1 MSALRPPVQG
11 PGRARRIPV
20 AFALLGTLGLLAAG
34 GAVLGVLQ
42 APASAA
48 PSVHDATFAV
58 RRAAARTLHA
68 DRVVGTYCYARLCE
82 GSRPFLYHFS
92 YTAPD
97 TTDMF
102 ATHGAH
108 VVGGSRCS
116 GSCARRVGASVLQ
129 PVLALSAFP
138 RFSVHSGFYESTEE
152 PASAFTRS
160 IESEVGGASRLGGAL
175 SLVVQ
180 TIGNEKGD
188 VRTRVRVSSGYVVLV
203 DLEVV
208 VDVQGPGQ
216 PPGFRGD
223 HQWVIPNRLTQVG
236 TWRAG

>member
-34 GAVLGVLQ
+34 GAVLGILQ

-68 DRVVGTYCYARLCE
+68 DRVVGTYCYARQCE

-102 ATHGAH
+102 ATHGQR

-116 GSCARRVGASVLQ
+116 GPCARRVGASVLQ

-138 RFSVHSGFYESTEE
+138 RFSVHGGFYESSKELG
-152 PASAFTRS
+152 SVFKRS
-160 IESEVGGASRLGGAL
+160 IESEVGGVSRLGGAL
-175 SLVVQ
+175 FLVINTV
-180 TIGNEKGD
+180 GYVKGD
-188 VRTRVRVSSGYVVLV
+188 VTARVEVSSGYVVGV
-203 DLEVV
+203 DLKMV
-208 VDVQGPGQ
+208 VDVQ
-216 PPGFRGD
+216 PPEYRGD
-223 HQWVIPNRLTQVG
+223 HRFTIPVRFTQVG
-236 TWRAG
+236 SWREG